1 MSIRSGILATV
12 AVVMTCVSPIT
23 DGARAAPMSAVPAIE
38 TTSPH
43 AIKIGSRRGW
53 GWGVGAGVV
62 GGVIIGR
69 ALTRP
74 YYYDP
79 YYPRVYDYYA
89 GPAYYPDGYYARGR
103 VYYSAPYREAPA
115 YDELEDADAEAY
127 CIRRFRSYDP
137 ESGTYLGYDGRR
149 HPCP

>member
-1 MSIRSGILATV
+1 MSIRTGILATV
-12 AVVMTCVSPIT
+12 AVVLTNVSVIT
-23 DGARAAPMSAVPAIE
+23 EGARAAPMSAVPEIE
-38 TTSPH
+38 TTIRY
-43 AIKIGSRRGW
+43 AVTVGWRRGW

-69 ALTRP
+69 ALAPT

-79 YYPRVYDYYA
+79 YDPGVYDDDV

-115 YDELEDADAEAY
+115 YDELDEADAEAY
-127 CIRRFRSYDP
+127 CLRRFRSYDP